1 MNSEGENLTMT
12 ADPSA
17 FEDPIP
23 LTQLKDSLNPSS
35 IGSAALKL
43 QHVLNMTTTE
53 SRGHQRNGSHLTC
66 NTSIDTFHVKTID
79 DIGHQLCDP

>member
-1 MNSEGENLTMT
+1 MKILGQQVSGYPELQMNTLRDAVVKQQLCQTRNKSNLMNSEGENLTMT

-23 LTQLKDSLNPSS
+23 LTQLKESLNPSS

-43 QHVLNMTTTE
+43 
-53 SRGHQRNGSHLTC
+53 
-66 NTSIDTFHVKTID
+66 
-79 DIGHQLCDP
+79 

>member
-23 LTQLKDSLNPSS
+23 LTQLKESLNPSS

-43 QHVLNMTTTE
+43 
-53 SRGHQRNGSHLTC
+53 
-66 NTSIDTFHVKTID
+66 
-79 DIGHQLCDP
+79 

>member
-23 LTQLKDSLNPSS
+23 LTQLKDSMNPCS

-43 QHVLNMTTTE
+43 
-53 SRGHQRNGSHLTC
+53 
-66 NTSIDTFHVKTID
+66 
-79 DIGHQLCDP
+79 